1 MRPKVHWFFACN
13 LREWREGAEDRNP
26 VAGFYIEP
34 MTSQSVISAR
44 LRRAPPILVCK
55 KCLGRIDDG
64 KQLRKALKSV
74 SKSRSVTQNVKPP
87 RVVMTSCLGIC
98 PKRAVVVASAA
109 TLQEGRYLLLSD
121 AAASAQ
127 AIETLMPDGER

>member
-1 MRPKVHWFFACN
+1 MAPK
-13 LREWREGAEDRNP
+13 P
-26 VAGFYIEP
+26 VIP
-34 MTSQSVISAR
+34 AR

-64 KQLRKALKSV
+64 EKLRKALKSD
-74 SKSRSVTQNVKPP
+74 SKKRSRKQDVKSP

-109 TLQEGRYLLLSD
+109 TLQDGRYLLVTSAD
-121 AAASAQ
+121 ASSEAVSA
-127 AIETLMPDGER
+127 LMPDSRS

>member
-1 MRPKVHWFFACN
+1 MAPK
-13 LREWREGAEDRNP
+13 P
-26 VAGFYIEP
+26 VIP
-34 MTSQSVISAR
+34 AR

-64 KQLRKALKSV
+64 KKLRKALKSD
-74 SKSRSVTQNVKPP
+74 SKKRSRKQDVKSP

-109 TLQEGRYLLLSD
+109 TLQDGRYLLVSSAD
-121 AAASAQ
+121 ASSEAVSA
-127 AIETLMPDGER
+127 LMPDSRY

>member
-1 MRPKVHWFFACN
+1 MAPK
-13 LREWREGAEDRNP
+13 P
-26 VAGFYIEP
+26 VIA
-34 MTSQSVISAR
+34 AR

-64 KQLRKALKSV
+64 KKLRKALKSEA
-74 SKSRSVTQNVKPP
+74 KDRSAAQAVKPP

-109 TLQEGRYLLLSD
+109 TLRDGKYLLLSEAD
-121 AAASAQ
+121 ASAE
-127 AIETLMPDGER
+127 AISALMPDTQP